1 MKVLHY
7 DKKGKKKK
15 IKIKNS
21 AGLWEVSHQ
30 SHNTKDRKSFLRHR
44 QNQTQQT
51 LRLHFCLVPEKL
63 FSFFFFLL
71 LGEKEIFK
79 KSRHTPTIK
88 SVSKRSPV
96 IRKKQLFS
104 LYIQACSGQADAVR
118 VRFPTKDSE
127 IVTNCSQFT
136 QSFLGGTD
144 CDPFNSPI
152 FYDYKALKYRPTFIR

>member
-7 DKKGKKKK
+7 DKKGKEKK
-15 IKIKNS
+15 IKIKSS

-51 LRLHFCLVPEKL
+51 LRLHSCLVPKKL
-63 FSFFFFLL
+63 LFFWGFFLL
-71 LGEKEIFK
+71 LGEKKFK
-79 KSRHTPTIK
+79 KTRHTPTIK
-88 SVSKRSPV
+88 SVSKCSPV

-118 VRFPTKDSE
+118 FRFPTKDSE

-144 CDPFNSPI
+144 FDPFNSPL
-152 FYDYKALKYRPTFIR
+152 FYDYKILKYRPTFIT